1 MQEGSGN
8 RKIDPTG
15 LARSSVADPSPR
27 SLYSN
32 PRIFHLPRA
41 TEVFPGE
48 ELGAARHGPA
58 CFPKPGAGPVVA
70 ERRGVA
76 R

>member
-27 SLYSN
+27 SLHFRSSN
-32 PRIFHLPRA
+32 FSPASCHGGI
-41 TEVFPGE
+41 PGE
-48 ELGAARHGPA
+48 ELRSARQGPA
-58 CFPKPGAGPVVA
+58 CFPNHGAGPVVA
-70 ERRGVA
+70 KRRDVA